1 MKILVTGASG
11 FIGRHLAEKLSERRD
26 TVVYALSRSPI
37 SEEKKNLI
45 PVLRDLTKEKWT
57 EKLPG
62 PVDVVIHLAQSRQ
75 HRDFPGGAG
84 DMLRVNV
91 VSTLQLLEWSRHNAV
106 QRFLLASTGNV
117 YKPADKLLEESDE
130 CEPSSMYAASKLSAE
145 FLAKQYGRYF
155 DPVILRLFGVYGPR
169 QKNMLIADLIDRIYT
184 GRVITLADNI
194 GITMTPLYISD
205 CLSLLEKMLDL
216 SRRIQGVFNLA
227 GNEIINMGEMTH
239 LIASYLSRKPILR
252 QIEEPPRFL
261 MGSNKKVCAAL
272 MYTPSVSMAEGL
284 KKIISSS

>member
-26 TVVYALSRSPI
+26 AVVYALSRSQV

-57 EKLPG
+57 EKLPS
-62 PVDVVIHLAQSRQ
+62 PVDVVIHLAQSRH

-91 VSTLQLLEWSRHNAV
+91 VSTLQLLEWCRQNAV

-239 LIASYLSRKPILR
+239 MIASYLSRKPILR
-252 QIEEPPRFL
+252 QSEEPPRFL